1 MEPIRPD
8 DDELRGKKRPTKTP
22 EKKPEK
28 PEKPKAPKAEVA
40 PRKQKAGK
48 GGGSGAAVWMLTLLL
63 LAGFALGGVV
73 WFDQQQR
80 VKALEA
86 QLEEADYWA
95 RQSKLALARFEGE
108 LSETGES
115 LEQTGA
121 SMAEQLQAHS
131 VRLASADEEIG
142 KLWVLAKDQNRK
154 QLTEQRA
161 RIDELESGLTGQ
173 REALTALQAEMGALG
188 ERLDSD
194 LAGTNK
200 RMDEQ
205 NAEVVARVD
214 ELAGQVAGVGDL
226 VEQRLQRFA
235 QERRLADEEVQTR
248 LQALERQSGRQ
259 AEAGELEQARAR
271 LAELEETVKSIDSSR
286 SQLTSRLVRLA
297 DEVDELQRRMAT
309 Q

>member
-22 EKKPEK
+22 EKKPD
-28 PEKPKAPKAEVA
+28 KPKASKAEAA
-40 PRKQKAGK
+40 PRKQKAAK

-173 REALTALQAEMGALG
+173 REALTALQAGMAALG
-188 ERLDSD
+188 ERLDGD

-205 NAEVVARVD
+205 NAEVVARVE
-214 ELAGQVAGVGDL
+214 ELAGQVAGVDDQ
-226 VEQRLQRFA
+226 VEQRLQRFV

-271 LAELEETVKSIDSSR
+271 LAELEEAVKSIDSSR

-297 DEVDELQRRMAT
+297 DEVDELQRRMDA

>member
-22 EKKPEK
+22 EKKPDK
-28 PEKPKAPKAEVA
+28 PNASKAEAA
-40 PRKQKAGK
+40 PRKQKAAK

-173 REALTALQAEMGALG
+173 REALTALQAGMAALG
-188 ERLDSD
+188 ERLDGD

-205 NAEVVARVD
+205 NAEVVARVE
-214 ELAGQVAGVGDL
+214 ELAGQVAGVDDQ
-226 VEQRLQRFA
+226 VEQRLQRFV

-271 LAELEETVKSIDSSR
+271 LAELEEAVKSIDSSR

-297 DEVDELQRRMAT
+297 DEVDELQRRMDA